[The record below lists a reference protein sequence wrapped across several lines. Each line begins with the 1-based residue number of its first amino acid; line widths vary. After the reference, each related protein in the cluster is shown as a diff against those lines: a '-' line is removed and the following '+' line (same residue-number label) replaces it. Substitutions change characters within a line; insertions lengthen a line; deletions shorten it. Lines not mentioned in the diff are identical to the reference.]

1 MRPNRIR
8 APPSCRGHSDLLGG
22 VPPVPGGPVGVAA
35 PDDPPDDPPDDA
47 EVPADGEE
55 VPDAELDGPPADP
68 EELAGVPAG
77 VEEPVSDA
85 DAGWVLVSEGAGEEP
100 PDPPLTDTDVVAVAC
115 WKFGSPL

>member
-8 APPSCRGHSDLLGG
+8 APPSCKGQVDLLGG
-22 VPPVPGGPVGVAA
+22 IPPVPGGPVGVAA
-35 PDDPPDDPPDDA
+35 ADDPPDEPP
-47 EVPADGEE
+47 V
-55 VPDAELDGPPADP
+55 DP
-68 EELAGVPAG
+68 EELAGVPAD

-85 DAGWVLVSEGAGEEP
+85 DAGWVLVSAGAGEEP